1 MTQGA
6 KTGSAGSGLKQTL
19 MAGLG
24 LALLAGA
31 LPAVAAPG
39 AAPQTKPTVARTAE
53 QVEVE
58 AYINA
63 NSNRLMKVLGDRTL
77 NSEARSTAFNEAM
90 ESFTDVRAVGR
101 FVLGRYA
108 SSTSAEAFDRYSAA
122 FRNYALAVYET
133 RFDKYR
139 GDRIAVTGSIVRK
152 AGDIIV
158 NSMVQGR
165 ANGEP
170 DLPVAWRVLKR
181 SNGWRVV
188 DVEVFGVWLGIEQR
202 AQFESLIQGAN
213 GSVEPLI
220 QRLNNRARELR
231 AGTASSPVTPQKS

>member
-1 MTQGA
+1 MTGPVSGRQTRASAQFA
-6 KTGSAGSGLKQTL
+6 KLSIFGLL
-19 MAGLG
+19 VA
-24 LALLAGA
+24 AIA
-31 LPAVAAPG
+31 LPATAAPKPAPP
-39 AAPQTKPTVARTAE
+39 AAAATRTAE
-53 QVEVE
+53 QTEVE
-58 AYINA
+58 AYIRT
-63 NSNRLMKVLGDRTL
+63 NSNRLMTVLSDRSVS
-77 NSEARSTAFNEAM
+77 SEVRSKAFNEAM

-108 SSTSAEAFDRYSAA
+108 ASTSPEAFERFSVA
-122 FRNYALAVYET
+122 FRDYALAVYEV

-139 GDRIAVTGSIVRK
+139 GERIAVTNSVVRK
-152 AGDIIV
+152 PGDVIV

-188 DVEVFGVWLGIEQR
+188 DVEVFGIWLGIEQR
-202 AQFESLIQGAN
+202 AQFESLVQNAN

-220 QRLNNRARELR
+220 ERLSRRAVELKAD
-231 AGTASSPVTPQKS
+231 AGLKTQKG